1 MAPIVAALAK
11 AGLGLVAKLVM
22 TKGKEV
28 VEKKLGVNLEEMVA
42 SPQGL
47 VQLKQIEAERE
58 AELHD
63 FLLAGRALDL
73 QADQMHFT
81 DTADARSMNA
91 RINESPNADWLPK
104 NVPAILAIVVVAGG
118 GAILAM
124 TNEPDVRT
132 AVVGLMTLV
141 LGFYFGSSRGSKDK
155 DEVMAAAFKGSA
167 K

>member
-11 AGLGLVAKLVM
+11 AGLGLVANLVM
-22 TKGKEV
+22 TKGKEA
-28 VEKKLGVNLEEMVA
+28 VEQKLGVNLEELVA

-47 VQLKQIEAERE
+47 IQLKQIEAERE

-63 FLLAGRALDL
+63 FLLSNRELDL
-73 QADQMHFT
+73 KADQMQFT

-104 NVPAILAIVVVAGG
+104 NVPAILALVVVIGG

-124 TNEPDVRT
+124 TSEPDVRT

-141 LGFYFGSSRGSKDK
+141 LGFYFGSSRGSKEK
-155 DEVMAAAFKGSA
+155 DDVMAAAVRKA
-167 K
+167 TQ